1 MSEITE
7 RKRPTRRQ
15 RSKHYKLLCILVLV
29 GWLGVNA
36 GILALGRTPLWRVD
50 ALPLYVNFLAWEGQ
64 ALRGVIQ
71 TAVSGYGLAFP
82 MYTFSLG
89 YGVDSLVTMMGCLN
103 DPFNLISIAF
113 PPELAE
119 IPYVVMIPVRLM
131 LAAVTFSWYCFER
144 GHGRGETLV
153 ASLCYTFSGYA
164 IFWGMLRHA
173 NFLNWP
179 ILLPV
184 ILLGA
189 DRIFEGKKPTMF
201 IWGIGLLFFT
211 SVYFTYMTCLALLV
225 YCLIKYFFAPRE
237 RSAVDFAKLV
247 GRFVGFLLIG
257 FAIGAVFAFPSIL
270 ALLSQNRA
278 TDGAIVPLLFP
289 LSYYAAI
296 GVQSVGGMVT
306 TRGLYIGAVPIVLG
320 AVFVLCGK
328 YFPKEEHRPWLIG
341 LVLCLI
347 GIFVPFIG
355 HVFNGFGYVSDRWM
369 LIYNF
374 VCAYVV
380 CMTIPVVV
388 KVAKSDLNRVLIA
401 VAVIALW
408 AALYIAYPLVVTS
421 KPMQALWPLGMVL
434 ALLIVYAVVRHQGK
448 RLVGLLACAVILG
461 ASVNALG
468 DLSPLGTTYAQHFPL
483 FGAAGKDIT
492 SASPAAVVDQLGDG
506 SQFRQTYGRVYSG
519 RKNAALTHNTMGVDY
534 YSSYYNQKVDDYR
547 QELGLC
553 DHYLNYSY
561 VGNDSRLALEAL
573 SGVKYYIANDED
585 TWRAPY
591 GFIELDPVT
600 AGPTTYHVYE
610 SSYRM
615 PFGFLSDTVVPRSTY
630 DTLSMVDKQSALLD
644 GIVVDDTKLTKTY
657 STAEFSPTAVPAEY
671 TIESADGLTI
681 DGNIIETTKSNASMT
696 LSFAGQPYSETYVV
710 FEELAFSGHSPV
722 RSAELNGKD
731 VTLKTGIQELLW
743 NKPTT
748 FVIDCSI
755 GDNHKSFEAATP
767 EMRSYGGKDNWVV
780 NMGYSDDA
788 RTSITLQFNK
798 AGTYTF
804 DQLGI
809 YCQPVD
815 PIVSKVGS
823 LSTNDLE
830 YLKLDVNRIEAKVNL
845 SDDASK
851 LAFFSF
857 ANTPGWTAKLDGRE
871 VPVLDAD
878 TAFMAVELSGKGPH
892 WVVLTYM
899 TPGVREGAIVSLIGI
914 VAFVVVITIGNAIRR
929 RARRRKAS
937 EASEVSEVS
946 ETSVASEVSETSV
959 ASEASS

>member
-1 MSEITE
+1 MAEETK

-15 RSKHYKLLCILVLV
+15 RSKHYKRLCLIVLI

-36 GILALGRTPLWRVD
+36 GILALGRTPLWRTD

-64 ALRGVIQ
+64 ALRDTI
-71 TAVSGYGLAFP
+71 VSLVTGYGFTFP
-82 MYTFSLG
+82 MYTYSLG

-103 DPFNLISIAF
+103 DPFNLISVFF

-164 IFWGMLRHA
+164 IFWGVLRHA
-173 NFLNWP
+173 NFINWP

-189 DRIFEGKKPTMF
+189 DRIFEGKKPTAF
-201 IWGIGLLFFT
+201 IWGIGLLFFC
-211 SVYFTYMTCLALLV
+211 SVYFTYMSCLALLV

-237 RSAVDFAKLV
+237 RSAADFAKLV

-257 FAIGAVFAFPSIL
+257 FAIGAVFAFPSII
-270 ALLSQNRA
+270 ALLSQGRA

-289 LSYYAAI
+289 LSYYAAV

-341 LVLCLI
+341 LVLCWI
-347 GIFVPFIG
+347 GIFVPYIG

-369 LIYNF
+369 IIYNF

-380 CMTIPVVV
+380 CMTIPVVA
-388 KVAKSDLNRVLIA
+388 KLAKSDLNRVLIG
-401 VAVIALW
+401 VVVIALW
-408 AALYIAYPLVVTS
+408 AALYVAYPVVVTS

-461 ASVNALG
+461 VSVNALG
-468 DLSPLGTTYAQHFPL
+468 DLSPLGTSYARHFPL
-483 FGAAGKDIT
+483 FGVAGQDIT
-492 SASPAAVVDQLGDG
+492 SASPAAVIDKIDDDSL
-506 SQFRQTYGRVYSG
+506 FRQTYGRVYGG
-519 RKNAALTHNTMGVDY
+519 RKNAALTHGTMGVDY

-561 VGNDSRLALEAL
+561 VGNDSRLALEAI

-591 GFIELDPVT
+591 GFTEFDQIT

-610 SSYRM
+610 SSHRM
-615 PFGFLSDTVVPRSTY
+615 PLGFLSDRVIPRSTY

-644 GIVVDDTKLTKTY
+644 GIVVDDSKLEKTY
-657 STAEFSPTAVPAEY
+657 ATAEFAPTAAPADY
-671 TIESADGLTI
+671 TIESTDGLTI
-681 DGNIIETTKSNASMT
+681 DGNIIVTTKGNASMT
-696 LSFAGQPYSETYVV
+696 LSFEGQPYSETYVV
-710 FEELAFSGHSPV
+710 FEDLAFSGHSPIH
-722 RSAELNGKD
+722 SAELNGKA
-731 VTLKTGIQELLW
+731 VTLKTRVQELLW

-748 FVIDCSI
+748 FIIDCSI

-788 RTSITLQFNK
+788 RTNVQIQFNK

-804 DQLGI
+804 DELGI

-815 PIVSKVGS
+815 PIVSRIDS
-823 LSTNDLE
+823 LSTNNLE
-830 YLKLDVNRIEAKVNL
+830 YLKLEANRIEAKVTL
-845 SDDASK
+845 DDDASK

-857 ANTPGWTAKLDGRE
+857 AHTPGWSAKVDAKDA
-871 VPVLDAD
+871 PVLQAD
-878 TAFMAVELSGKGPH
+878 TAFMAVELSGKGSH
-892 WVVLTYM
+892 WIVLTYM
-899 TPGVREGAIVSLIGI
+899 TPGLKEGAIASVLGI
-914 VAFVVVITIGNAIRR
+914 VAFIIVLNVGNLIRR
-929 RARRRKAS
+929 RAKRRAANETS
-937 EASEVSEVS
+937 EASEANETSEVS
-946 ETSVASEVSETSV
+946 EAVGASEVSS
-959 ASEASS
+959 